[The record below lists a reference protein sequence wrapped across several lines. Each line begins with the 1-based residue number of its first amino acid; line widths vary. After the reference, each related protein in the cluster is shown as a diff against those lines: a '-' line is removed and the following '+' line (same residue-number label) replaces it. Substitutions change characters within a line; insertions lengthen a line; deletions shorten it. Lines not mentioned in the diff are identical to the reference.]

1 MLIHVRYSLSLSS
14 KGSLACHTY
23 CGTFFDN
30 GRLLGPMI
38 IASVAKRLHVA
49 VELSLPVLTT

>member
-1 MLIHVRYSLSLSS
+1 MLIHVRYSLPLSS

-23 CGTFFDN
+23 CGTSIDN

-38 IASVAKRLHVA
+38 LASVAKRLHVA